1 MKSKGLSTETIRQA
15 SDWMARL
22 WADEVAESER
32 RAFQHWLEQHQD
44 NKKAWL
50 QLQQLQEKFKQLP
63 DPEAGRAVL
72 MPTAQRNR
80 RLLLWAGLSLGVTT
94 LFGSRNATQHP
105 SVTQTYFTETGQI
118 KPVIL
123 SDGTELILNTNTR
136 VYARID
142 YHRRQLYLGKGEVMI
157 TTATGSRP
165 FLVASHEG
173 HISPLGTRFS
183 VRQLNKQT
191 QVRVYKGRVA
201 LRLAQAAGVREI
213 DAGHSAVFSANAV
226 FSVPSQNGDHA
237 WTHRR
242 LVATRM
248 PLPQFARE
256 LSRYRN
262 GIMRV
267 HPQLQG
273 LVVTGV
279 FSLENTDQALH
290 NLSQVLPLKV
300 RYLTPYW
307 VSLTPS

>member
-1 MKSKGLSTETIRQA
+1 MKPKGLSTETIRQA

-22 WADEVAESER
+22 WADEVTESER
-32 RAFQHWLEQHQD
+32 RAFQHWLGQHQD
-44 NKKAWL
+44 NQKAWR

-80 RLLLWAGLSLGVTT
+80 RLLLWAGLSLGVTA
-94 LFGSRNATQHP
+94 LLGSGTGTQHP
-105 SVTQTYFTETGQI
+105 SDTQVYFTDTGQI
-118 KPVIL
+118 KPVTL
-123 SDGTELILNTNTR
+123 PDGTQLVLNTNTR
-136 VYARID
+136 VYARTD
-142 YHRRQLYLGKGEVMI
+142 RHRRQLYLGEGEVMI
-157 TTATGSRP
+157 TTAAGSRP
-165 FLVASHEG
+165 FLVVSREG
-173 HISPLGTRFS
+173 RIRPLGTRFT

-191 QVRVYKGRVA
+191 QVCVYEGRVA
-201 LRLAQAAGVREI
+201 LRLAQAAGVREV

-226 FSVPSQNGDHA
+226 LVAAQNGDHA
-237 WTHRR
+237 WTQRR

-256 LSRYRN
+256 LSRYRK
-262 GIMRV
+262 GFIRV